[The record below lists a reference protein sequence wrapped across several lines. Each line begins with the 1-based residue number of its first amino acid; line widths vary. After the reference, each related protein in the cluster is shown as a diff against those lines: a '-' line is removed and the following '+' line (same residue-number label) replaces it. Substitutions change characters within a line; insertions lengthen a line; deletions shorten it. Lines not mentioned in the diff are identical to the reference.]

1 MDARSELLFEATTP
15 LGFRVR
21 VDRTRWQL
29 IVNEKHPAMK
39 GREADVTVSLENPDE
54 VRQEQERRRGLSLLQ
69 SGGARS
75 VGCAPWQGDRGGR
88 LSDHC
93 LSN

>member
-1 MDARSELLFEATTP
+1 MEARSELLFEATTP

-54 VRQEQERRRGLSLLQ
+54 VRQSKSDDAVQNRRPEALGLRRHQ
-69 SGGARS
+69 AI
-75 VGCAPWQGDRGGR
+75 W
-88 LSDHC
+88 
-93 LSN
+93 